1 MKPSE
6 IIARALA
13 RLISGRQ
20 AAAATE
26 WEALNREATSLF
38 QQGNYTKA
46 TVAAKK
52 ALLAAEQALGP
63 GHPDVATSLNNLGML
78 CYAQEQFIQAESF
91 HLRALTIREKA
102 FGPDHLDVA
111 QSLNNLGISYS
122 WGAARLSE
130 TSGCGKLNRNR
141 RYRDDS
147 R

>member
-1 MKPSE
+1 M
-6 IIARALA
+6 
-13 RLISGRQ
+13 
-20 AAAATE
+20 
-26 WEALNREATSLF
+26 F

-52 ALLAAEQALGP
+52 ALLAAEQPLGP